1 MIRFLVLLLLAMLGG
16 CASTGEE
23 RDPRDPY
30 EGFNR
35 GVYRF
40 NDEFD
45 SWVATPVAKVYKKV
59 LHQEIRSRVGN
70 FFANVQD
77 LFIGVNNLLQGK
89 PAELDRASI
98 STAYFGR

>member
-1 MIRFLVLLLLAMLGG
+1 MRLLVAAWLVLLGG

-23 RDPRDPY
+23 GDPRDPY

-45 SWVATPVAKVYKKV
+45 QWVATPVAKVYKRCC
-59 LHQEIRSRVGN
+59 IRRSAAASATFSPTSRTCSSG
-70 FFANVQD
+70 
-77 LFIGVNNLLQGK
+77 
-89 PAELDRASI
+89 
-98 STAYFGR
+98 